1 MKDSMLR
8 QLSQESRTVR
18 PPPVQTPHSTTN
30 QPLPEGFSARL
41 DATLAL
47 KLVLTALFWGGTFI
61 AGRVLAQ
68 SMPLMTAA
76 AGRFAVAAVLLVA
89 VAVRFEGR
97 LPRLN
102 RSQALTTAALGLT
115 GIFLY
120 NVFFLGALAR
130 IPAGRTALFVS
141 LTPIMTALLAS
152 AVFGERLGWRAW
164 IGICVALVGAAIVI
178 TRGDPAGAV
187 RDMGPSF
194 GLGETMM
201 ILAVASWAAYTLIS
215 RKALESLS
223 PIAAT
228 TYATLW
234 GLAFLAA
241 GAAGEVASIPWMSLG
256 WQAWAAI
263 IYLGAVGTVLG
274 FIWYYEGIRAVGP
287 SRTAV
292 FTNLVPAFGVMLSA
306 VLLGEDILA
315 SMLVGGAI
323 SVMGV
328 TLTNRR

>member
-1 MKDSMLR
+1 
-8 QLSQESRTVR
+8 
-18 PPPVQTPHSTTN
+18 
-30 QPLPEGFSARL
+30 
-41 DATLAL
+41 
-47 KLVLTALFWGGTFI
+47 
-61 AGRVLAQ
+61 
-68 SMPLMTAA
+68 
-76 AGRFAVAAVLLVA
+76 
-89 VAVRFEGR
+89 
-97 LPRLN
+97 
-102 RSQALTTAALGLT
+102 
-115 GIFLY
+115 Y

-164 IGICVALVGAAIVI
+164 LGICVALVGAAIVI

-187 RDMGPSF
+187 SDIGSSF

-201 ILAVASWAAYTLIS
+201 ILAVASWAAYTMIS
-215 RKALESLS
+215 RKAMESLS

-234 GLAFLAA
+234 GLAFLAM
-241 GAAGEVASIPWMSLG
+241 GAAGEVGSIPWMSLG

-263 IYLGAVGTVLG
+263 IYLGAIGTVLG

-323 SVMGV
+323 SVVGV
-328 TLTNRR
+328 TLANRRCVWPREGALRR

>member
-1 MKDSMLR
+1 MNDSIC
-8 QLSQESRTVR
+8 SRVNQGRRKVR
-18 PPPVQTPHSTTN
+18 LPLMTTTDITTN
-30 QPLPEGFSARL
+30 HPLPSGFTGRL
-41 DATLAL
+41 GATLAL

-68 SMPLMTAA
+68 AMPLMTAA
-76 AGRFAVAAVLLVA
+76 AGRFAVAAVLLV
-89 VAVRFEGR
+89 VLAVRFEGG

-164 IGICVALVGAAIVI
+164 LGICVALVGAAVVI

-187 RDMGPSF
+187 SDIGSSF

-201 ILAVASWAAYTLIS
+201 MLAVASWAAYTLIS
-215 RKALESLS
+215 RKAMESLS

-234 GLAFLAA
+234 GLAFLAM
-241 GAAGEVASIPWMSLG
+241 GAAGEVGSIPWMSLG

-263 IYLGAVGTVLG
+263 IYLGAIGTVLG

-315 SMLVGGAI
+315 SMLVGGTIA
-323 SVMGV
+323 VVGV
-328 TLTNRR
+328 TLANRR